1 VIMKLVLSSA
11 ASAALL
17 DAVIDERGTQV
28 GRYLDAVKPLVLSKS
43 GAAAALTTDIAAG
56 IVRLLDPDAA
66 ELLAESTTLQ
76 LSGAD
81 SSARSADTSERSPG
95 SNGRRPRLQLPQ
107 LPTRSPLRRGRL
119 FELCTV
125 GQAAS
130 TTRVTSR
137 LGCLTFALLCART
150 PASRILWSCAV
161 SST

>member
-1 VIMKLVLSSA
+1 MIMKLVLSSA

-95 SNGRRPRLQLPQ
+95 SNGRRPSFSVGGFEMSAASSVAAAAASVADSAAAARGLRHAGAQPRVRAARRGWL
-107 LPTRSPLRRGRL
+107 LRRRAE
-119 FELCTV
+119 F
-125 GQAAS
+125 AA
-130 TTRVTSR
+130 
-137 LGCLTFALLCART
+137 
-150 PASRILWSCAV
+150 
-161 SST
+161 